1 MSRAPQ
7 SDAPLDEFRREGL
20 ARSWRGTLIYC
31 GFAAAMLVLSAM
43 FSLADPATASA
54 LLNIRAAALVAIAII
69 AWALTTQVGARHPN
83 ELAIALVVVMSLC
96 LHGLAQHSGGQASTQ
111 YDRLSLVVIGPAVLM
126 SWNAAWSALAC
137 AIATSIYLAGTA
149 AAGQLGAAA
158 VPDHLARLGIVALV
172 TVGANAVRE
181 RQRWREW
188 LRVHQLTLAREGAEA
203 QLRELNEQLER
214 RVLERTAALRAS
226 EERFRAIF
234 EAAPIGVITV
244 DASGSIL
251 QANRGFATMLGTSTE
266 AVLATPLTGLA
277 TAEQRAGL
285 AAALAELRD
294 GRAEVRRS
302 DIRYRRA
309 DGTTVATHGALAALR
324 DPQGGFLCALGM
336 IEDVTDRQRAETQAR
351 AQEERLTEVLRQTT
365 VGGMVAELAH
375 ALNQPLG
382 AIVNFA
388 NGSATR
394 LRQSGADP
402 AIVEVVSEIAG
413 EGMRAAQIV
422 RQVRES
428 VWTGSDPTAGVD
440 VNDLVRQSA
449 QRIASDADA
458 QAIPVR
464 LRLDPAVPPLTL
476 DRAHVEQVLLNL
488 LRNAMD
494 AMRAA
499 PPRQHALLLE
509 TVARADREVEVR
521 VRDTGVGVPREAT
534 QRIFDPFFTTKP
546 FGLGMG
552 LPVSRSIVEAH
563 GGRLW
568 AIDNPDGG
576 MTFAFTLPGS
586 DLVPPTPQAGA
597 ASR

>member
-1 MSRAPQ
+1 MSRAPR
-7 SDAPLDEFRREGL
+7 ATPPPEEFRREGL
-20 ARSWRGTLIYC
+20 ARNWRGTLIYC
-31 GFAAAMLVLSAM
+31 GFAAVMLVLSAM
-43 FSLADPATASA
+43 FSLAEPSTASA
-54 LLNIRAAALVAIAII
+54 LLNIRAGALVAIAII
-69 AWALTTQVGARHPN
+69 VWALTTRVGARHPC
-83 ELAIALVVVMSLC
+83 ELAIALVAVMSLC

-111 YDRLSLVVIGPAVLM
+111 YDRLSIVVLGPAVLM
-126 SWNAAWSALAC
+126 SWNAAWSTLAC
-137 AIATSIYLAGTA
+137 VVAAGIYLAGTA
-149 AAGQLGAAA
+149 AAGQLGAAE
-158 VPDHLARLGIVALV
+158 VPDHLARLAVVALV

-188 LRVHQLTLAREGAEA
+188 LRVHQLTAAREGAEA

-244 DASGSIL
+244 DAAGNIL
-251 QANRGFATMLGTSTE
+251 QANRGFAAMLGTSSE

-277 TAEQRAGL
+277 ADEQRAGL
-285 AAALAELRD
+285 AAALAALRD
-294 GRAEVRRS
+294 GHAEVRRS

-309 DGTTVATHGALAALR
+309 DGATIATHGALTALR
-324 DPQGGFLCALGM
+324 DAQGDFLCALGM
-336 IEDVTDRQRAETQAR
+336 IEDVTDRQRAEVQAR
-351 AQEERLTEVLRQTT
+351 AREERLTEVLRQTT

-413 EGMRAAQIV
+413 EGMRAAEIV

-428 VWTGSDPTAGVD
+428 VCTGSDPTAGVD

-449 QRIASDADA
+449 QRIASDADL
-458 QAIPVR
+458 QAIPVH

-499 PPRQHALLLE
+499 PRRQHTLRLE
-509 TVARADREVEVR
+509 TVARAGREVEVR
-521 VRDTGVGVPREAT
+521 ICDTGVGVPREAT

-568 AIDNPDGG
+568 ATGNPDGG
-576 MTFAFTLPGS
+576 MTFAFTLPGNDPS
-586 DLVPPTPQAGA
+586 TAAPRA